1 MIFSAPL
8 SLGKTE
14 HPASI
19 QPVNFLIS
27 LNDRNNLL
35 VLNNSLYCFP
45 FAVTLSPPTVND
57 FFFFFKQEHFSTSR
71 LSTKCPA
78 LLPHSITRCDGL
90 MSHIWVCTAEQSFL
104 LLQIIVPETFNF
116 HFLQPHTVC
125 VSHDSQDCSGPRAL
139 FNITSLSRSL
149 TFCTA
154 VFLMSKTGFTINP
167 P

>member
-57 FFFFFKQEHFSTSR
+57 FFFSLSKNTLALPDFQQNVLPYSHTPSHDVMVSCPTSGSALLSSLSCSSRSLSQKLLISIFYSHTPFVCPMILKTAQAQEHFSISPLFPG
-71 LSTKCPA
+71 LSHFV
-78 LLPHSITRCDGL
+78 LLFSWWAR
-90 MSHIWVCTAEQSFL
+90 Q
-104 LLQIIVPETFNF
+104 
-116 HFLQPHTVC
+116 
-125 VSHDSQDCSGPRAL
+125 VSQ
-139 FNITSLSRSL
+139 
-149 TFCTA
+149 
-154 VFLMSKTGFTINP
+154 
-167 P
+167 